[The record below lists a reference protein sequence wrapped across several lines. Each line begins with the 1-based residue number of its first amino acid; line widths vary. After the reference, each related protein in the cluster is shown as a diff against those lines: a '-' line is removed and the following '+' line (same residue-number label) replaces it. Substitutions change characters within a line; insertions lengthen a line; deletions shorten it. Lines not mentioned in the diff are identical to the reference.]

1 MAFTDETFRGV
12 MLIQLN
18 GAHRSAPLVRCGVC
32 SQPKLRVFTTAA
44 TRAVAPSL
52 PVSDD
57 VCINTK
63 WIGSVPCPSAG
74 ASAWVMT
81 AIMDASRAP

>member
-18 GAHRSAPLVRCGVC
+18 GAHPSAPLVRCAVC
-32 SQPKLRVFTTAA
+32 GQPKLRVFTTAA

-52 PVSDD
+52 PVRDD

-63 WIGSVPCPSAG
+63 WIGGIACPSAM
-74 ASAWVMT
+74 ASAGVMT